1 MRPFTHISAILSTSL
16 LALGAAS
23 ALADAPNMQ
32 MTTELPDSITT
43 PDSVDTSLGKLTY
56 RDGVPTGAT
65 VETLYDYLDRSRAVD
80 VMLNTMPTMSAYAL
94 REGQRAAGCAD
105 AAHQICIFDTLMDST
120 SLFLTGNTS
129 TMYAIGF
136 LDLGRDGPTVIELP
150 PGMLGVLDDMAFE
163 YMTDL
168 GAAGPDKGK
177 GGKYLVLPP
186 GYDGDVPDG
195 YFVVKSNTSGVWNFM
210 RGYLDNSLP
219 IDKAIF
225 TASRNIRDNL
235 KVYPLSQADTPP
247 AMEFVNVS
255 GEEMNTV
262 VATDAS
268 FYSGLNE
275 VIQQEPEGFLGVER
289 TGQIAAIGIEKGKDF
304 APDERMQAILQ
315 DAAKIGEGIARN
327 YTYFPRDT
335 GVQAFGADSAWV
347 LAYPD
352 RNTFFMRGKG
362 RNLDGRTTYHYGYIV
377 VSPAMA
383 IRTAGKGSDYTMA
396 MLDSEKR
403 PLDGSK
409 TYKLTMPANVPVKD
423 FWAVTMYDTQTRSQL
438 QTDQQFPTL
447 GSQTEGFEANA
458 DGSYDIYFS
467 PEAPAGKKG
476 NWLQT
481 VPGKGWF
488 IALRMYGPL
497 KPWLDGSWQP
507 GEIELVQ

>member
-43 PDSVDTSLGKLTY
+43 PDSVDTSLGTLTY

-195 YFVVKSNTSGVWNFM
+195 YFVVQVQ
-210 RGYLDNSLP
+210 YLRRVELH
-219 IDKAIF
+219 ARL
-225 TASRNIRDNL
+225 SR
-235 KVYPLSQADTPP
+235 QQP
-247 AMEFVNVS
+247 AHRQGDLYRV
-255 GEEMNTV
+255 EEHPR
-262 VATDAS
+262 
-268 FYSGLNE
+268 
-275 VIQQEPEGFLGVER
+275 QPEGV
-289 TGQIAAIGIEKGKDF
+289 
-304 APDERMQAILQ
+304 
-315 DAAKIGEGIARN
+315 
-327 YTYFPRDT
+327 
-335 GVQAFGADSAWV
+335 SAV
-347 LAYPD
+347 
-352 RNTFFMRGKG
+352 
-362 RNLDGRTTYHYGYIV
+362 
-377 VSPAMA
+377 
-383 IRTAGKGSDYTMA
+383 AGGH
-396 MLDSEKR
+396 
-403 PLDGSK
+403 
-409 TYKLTMPANVPVKD
+409 
-423 FWAVTMYDTQTRSQL
+423 
-438 QTDQQFPTL
+438 
-447 GSQTEGFEANA
+447 
-458 DGSYDIYFS
+458 
-467 PEAPAGKKG
+467 PAGNG
-476 NWLQT
+476 IRERVRQGDEHGCCHRCQFLFRAERGDPARARR
-481 VPGKGWF
+481 VPG
-488 IALRMYGPL
+488 R
-497 KPWLDGSWQP
+497 
-507 GEIELVQ
+507 